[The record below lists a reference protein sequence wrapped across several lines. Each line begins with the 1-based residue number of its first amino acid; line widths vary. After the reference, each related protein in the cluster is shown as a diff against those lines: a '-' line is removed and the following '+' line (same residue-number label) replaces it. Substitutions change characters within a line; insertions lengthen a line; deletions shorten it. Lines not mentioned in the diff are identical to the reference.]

1 MSQGGGC
8 TFGSEVE
15 GTGAVAPAGQAVGTG
30 TTDTSNSYNFVDPG
44 QTAPYCTGVLLTPVW
59 VALANH
65 CITGSDS
72 GILACAGLGTP
83 TYEPSTGIGTSGALE
98 VTFDYNPMAI
108 GTNLFTPQSLTPRFA
123 AVPPHAVRMTSP
135 VNWCLDS
142 QRKKDLA
149 LVKLSA
155 RVPSSIA
162 VPKHP
167 PGVLGTPECP
177 GGGEEFYG
185 QLVGYGHKTLWFG
198 SEDQNRK
205 RNYASAVEYEYD
217 DQLYKNTW
225 MVPPWALFDPSWYTG
240 GLGGDSGAPLF
251 EVSSGQ
257 VCGLHVAHKVF
268 FDIEWIGGF
277 FPVVLLVAES
287 NAVALD
293 FDDNQ
298 SFVKA
303 RVVDSR
309 GQFMGECGT
318 TGDPT
323 APTALLDLDADGDY
337 LPDACD
343 PCPEVPDNQYRAT
356 GVLSAQ
362 MTPMGP
368 NDADK
373 DGIPDLCDLCPQHGK
388 ALGDGRQLIGGV
400 WRQPDADGDGLAN
413 ACDSDCP
420 ANANVS
426 DLTCCNPSNPG
437 TTCDPAGSLLPWSN
451 RCFAIAPQTA
461 AMASIACPTFGRC
474 GKPLD
479 SDQDGT
485 PETCDN
491 CPGESNGK
499 QDDTDGDGVGDA
511 CDNCPG
517 KHAFGP
523 QLADAAHPSCVPGDP
538 VDGDPA
544 CAALAPGGRC
554 AFVPPNGG
562 RCTKQ
567 ADADGDGRG
576 DGCDS
581 CRLVQNPLQKNCNL
595 EIERTLNEPY
605 PFIGDACDRTPC
617 ARLFESAK
625 YIESKYGTGNLW
637 AATSYNPVLLP
648 EGKVGPLPE
657 NTAFTYGAKP
667 LADVGGRH
675 CDCSPMKG
683 LSGKKLPTAWDC
695 RGVCPLNSDR
705 YNPAQGNPWFPTSLS
720 TTGTLPLPLPPLPA
734 LLTNLGMQ
742 RPFELTGEPPV
753 AELPDDAPTYFS
765 WSLTADGAKS
775 FAGLFGTPAWGLL
788 DVYWSHVEGVPQLD
802 AAQPACVQG
811 VPACFRPRSNAYKA
825 GFFGVV
831 AGKSVFEAPAVL
843 FNSCFWCALEP
854 CPQCGFWKEVGNLV
868 VQPASAAQPAKVVL
882 SSTDHDNE
890 LTAAF
895 APSLIPEL
903 VDPSVRWVT
912 AAEREHWPAGG
923 AVLAAVAS
931 DGTAVT
937 AVASVHDGIV
947 SASERRAGLAEDTTR
962 DRVHP
967 AARQSFGA
975 VLSAT
980 EKALFLFGGTL
991 WPGVAPPDAAVLWS
1005 YDLETKSW
1013 RAAALN
1019 GAIPGKVLAATLRVE
1034 DRSLYVVD
1042 EVTRGGQRVA
1052 RLLRISLSDLRSS
1065 VVALF
1070 PRSPRLTRVDL
1081 VAAPDGRLLLASSFV
1096 GPDRHRVALIVPN
1109 PGRPTRV
1116 LWTLAGSGQLAAE
1129 PNLTA
1134 NGLTLPLRAPDANPP
1149 VANRF
1154 VATPALPA
1162 APAFGL
1168 EACL

>member
-1 MSQGGGC
+1 MAGSRITSFAGLMCLVFACGTIVAGGGC
-8 TFGSEVE
+8 TFGSDVD

-30 TTDTSNSYNFVDPG
+30 TTDTSNSYNFVGAIQSPG

-65 CITGSDS
+65 CITGSDEGAFACL
-72 GILACAGLGTP
+72 GIGTP
-83 TYEPSTGIGTSGALE
+83 TYEPGTGIGTGGALE

-123 AVPPHAVRMTSP
+123 AVPPHAVRMNSP

-155 RVPSSIA
+155 RVPSTIA
-162 VPKHP
+162 VPQHP

-177 GGGEEFYG
+177 GGGDEFYG
-185 QLVGYGHKTLWFG
+185 RLVGYGHKTLWFG

-225 MVPPWALFDPSWYTG
+225 MVPPWALFDSSWYTG

-268 FDIEWIGGF
+268 FDIEWVGGF

-309 GQFMGECGT
+309 GQFMGECGST
-318 TGDPT
+318 ADPS
-323 APTALLDLDADGDY
+323 APPALLDLDTDGDY

-343 PCPEVPDNQYRAT
+343 PCPEVPDNQYRGT

-362 MTPMGP
+362 MTPMGA

-461 AMASIACPTFGRC
+461 AMASIACPTLGRC

-595 EIERTLNEPY
+595 EIERTLNVPY

-617 ARLFESAK
+617 ARLFESAG
-625 YIESKYGTGNLW
+625 YIESGNDSGNMW
-637 AATSYNPVLLP
+637 AAASYNPVLLP

-675 CDCSPMKG
+675 CDCSLLEG
-683 LSGKKLPTAWDC
+683 LTGKQLPDAWKC
-695 RGVCPLNSDR
+695 RSRCPLNSGL
-705 YNPAQGNPWFPTSLS
+705 YSVPPSEVNPWFPTSLS
-720 TTGTLPLPLPPLPA
+720 ATGKLPPPVPPLPA
-734 LLTNLGMQ
+734 LLSNLGMQ
-742 RPFELTGEPPV
+742 RPFELTSEAPV
-753 AELPDDAPTYFS
+753 AELPDDAPAYFS
-765 WSLTADGAKS
+765 WSLTADGAKN
-775 FAGLFGTPAWGLL
+775 FAGL
-788 DVYWSHVEGVPQLD
+788 
-802 AAQPACVQG
+802 
-811 VPACFRPRSNAYKA
+811 
-825 GFFGVV
+825 
-831 AGKSVFEAPAVL
+831 
-843 FNSCFWCALEP
+843 
-854 CPQCGFWKEVGNLV
+854 
-868 VQPASAAQPAKVVL
+868 
-882 SSTDHDNE
+882 
-890 LTAAF
+890 
-895 APSLIPEL
+895 
-903 VDPSVRWVT
+903 
-912 AAEREHWPAGG
+912 
-923 AVLAAVAS
+923 
-931 DGTAVT
+931 
-937 AVASVHDGIV
+937 
-947 SASERRAGLAEDTTR
+947 
-962 DRVHP
+962 
-967 AARQSFGA
+967 
-975 VLSAT
+975 
-980 EKALFLFGGTL
+980 
-991 WPGVAPPDAAVLWS
+991 
-1005 YDLETKSW
+1005 
-1013 RAAALN
+1013 
-1019 GAIPGKVLAATLRVE
+1019 
-1034 DRSLYVVD
+1034 
-1042 EVTRGGQRVA
+1042 
-1052 RLLRISLSDLRSS
+1052 
-1065 VVALF
+1065 
-1070 PRSPRLTRVDL
+1070 
-1081 VAAPDGRLLLASSFV
+1081 
-1096 GPDRHRVALIVPN
+1096 
-1109 PGRPTRV
+1109 
-1116 LWTLAGSGQLAAE
+1116 
-1129 PNLTA
+1129 
-1134 NGLTLPLRAPDANPP
+1134 
-1149 VANRF
+1149 
-1154 VATPALPA
+1154 
-1162 APAFGL
+1162 
-1168 EACL
+1168 